1 MGFNSNKEKFSP
13 FLIKRTSV
21 MAFWIIFFLLSVG
34 LITFFILRALEK
46 NIDLYLTPS
55 DVKAADFNQPDDFKL
70 GGMVKVGSLE
80 KLEGLEISFIVTDFE
95 SEMTV
100 IYEGV
105 LPNLFKEN
113 SGVVAT
119 GSLNSEQNQFIA
131 TEILA
136 KHDENYMPVKIEVQN

>member
-1 MGFNSNKEKFSP
+1 MIRKNRLNKIY
-13 FLIKRTSV
+13 L
-21 MAFWIIFFLLSVG
+21 IIFFLLSVG

-80 KLEGLEISFIVTDFE
+80 NLEGLEISFIVTDFE

>member
-1 MGFNSNKEKFSP
+1 MIRKNRLNKIY
-13 FLIKRTSV
+13 L
-21 MAFWIIFFLLSVG
+21 IIFFLLSIG

-55 DVKAADFNQPDDFKL
+55 DLKAVDFNQPDDFKL

-80 KLEGLEISFIVTDFE
+80 KLGGLEISFVVTDFE

-119 GSLNSEQNQFIA
+119 GTLNADQNQFIA

>member
-1 MGFNSNKEKFSP
+1 MIRKNRLNKIY
-13 FLIKRTSV
+13 L
-21 MAFWIIFFLLSVG
+21 IIFFLLSVG

-70 GGMVKVGSLE
+70 GGMVKEGSLE

>member
-1 MGFNSNKEKFSP
+1 MIRKNRLNKIY
-13 FLIKRTSV
+13 L
-21 MAFWIIFFLLSVG
+21 IIFFLLSVG

-55 DVKAADFNQPDDFKL
+55 DLKAVDFNQPDDFKL

-80 KLEGLEISFIVTDFE
+80 KLGGLEISFVVTDFE

-119 GSLNSEQNQFIA
+119 GTLNAEQNQFIA

-136 KHDENYMPVKIEVQN
+136 KHDEDYMPVKIEVQN

>member
-1 MGFNSNKEKFSP
+1 MIRKNRLNKIS
-13 FLIKRTSV
+13 L
-21 MAFWIIFFLLSVG
+21 IIFFLLSIG

-55 DVKAADFNQPDDFKL
+55 DLKAVDFNQPDDFKL

-80 KLEGLEISFIVTDFE
+80 KLGGLEISFIVTDFE

-119 GSLNSEQNQFIA
+119 GTLNADQNQFIA
-131 TEILA
+131 KEILA

>member
-1 MGFNSNKEKFSP
+1 MIRKNRLNKIY
-13 FLIKRTSV
+13 L
-21 MAFWIIFFLLSVG
+21 IIFFLLSVG

-55 DVKAADFNQPDDFKL
+55 DLRAVDFNQPDDFKL

-80 KLEGLEISFIVTDFE
+80 KLGGLEISFVVTDFE

-119 GSLNSEQNQFIA
+119 GTLNAEQNQFIA

>member
-1 MGFNSNKEKFSP
+1 MIRKNRLNKIY
-13 FLIKRTSV
+13 L
-21 MAFWIIFFLLSVG
+21 IIFFLLSIS

-55 DVKAADFNQPDDFKL
+55 DLKAVDFNQSDDFKL

-80 KLEGLEISFIVTDFE
+80 KLGGLEISFVVTDFE

-119 GSLNSEQNQFIA
+119 GTLNTEQNQFIS

-136 KHDENYMPVKIEVQN
+136 KHGENYMPVKIEVQN

>member
-1 MGFNSNKEKFSP
+1 MIRKNRLNKIY
-13 FLIKRTSV
+13 L
-21 MAFWIIFFLLSVG
+21 IIFFLLSVG
-34 LITFFILRALEK
+34 LITFFILLALEK

-55 DVKAADFNQPDDFKL
+55 EVKAADFNQFDDFKL
-70 GGMVKVGSLE
+70 GGMVKVGSLQ
-80 KLEGLEISFIVTDFE
+80 KLEGLEISFIVTDFQ

-119 GSLNSEQNQFIA
+119 GSLNPEQNQFIA

>member
-1 MGFNSNKEKFSP
+1 MIRKNRLNKIY
-13 FLIKRTSV
+13 LL
-21 MAFWIIFFLLSVG
+21 IFFLLSIG

-55 DVKAADFNQPDDFKL
+55 DLKAVNFNQPDDFKL

-80 KLEGLEISFIVTDFE
+80 KLGGLEISFVVTDFE

-119 GSLNSEQNQFIA
+119 GTLNAEQNQFIA

>member
-1 MGFNSNKEKFSP
+1 MIRKNRLNKIY
-13 FLIKRTSV
+13 L
-21 MAFWIIFFLLSVG
+21 IIFFLLSIS

-55 DVKAADFNQPDDFKL
+55 EVKAADFNQFDDFKL
-70 GGMVKVGSLE
+70 GGMVKVGSLQ
-80 KLEGLEISFIVTDFE
+80 KLEGLEISFIVTDFQ

-119 GSLNSEQNQFIA
+119 GSLNPEQNQFIA

>member
-1 MGFNSNKEKFSP
+1 MIRKNRLNKIY
-13 FLIKRTSV
+13 L
-21 MAFWIIFFLLSVG
+21 IIFFLLSIG

-55 DVKAADFNQPDDFKL
+55 DLKAVDFNQPDDFKL

-80 KLEGLEISFIVTDFE
+80 KLGGLEISFVVTDFE

-119 GSLNSEQNQFIA
+119 GTLNAEQNQFIA

-136 KHDENYMPVKIEVQN
+136 KHDEKYMPVKIEVQN

>member
-1 MGFNSNKEKFSP
+1 MIRKNRLNKIY
-13 FLIKRTSV
+13 L
-21 MAFWIIFFLLSVG
+21 IIFFLLSIS

-55 DVKAADFNQPDDFKL
+55 DLKAVDFNQPDDFKL

-80 KLEGLEISFIVTDFE
+80 KLGGLEISFVVTDFE

-119 GSLNSEQNQFIA
+119 GTLNAEQNQFIA

>member
-1 MGFNSNKEKFSP
+1 
-13 FLIKRTSV
+13 
-21 MAFWIIFFLLSVG
+21 LLSIS

-55 DVKAADFNQPDDFKL
+55 DLKAVDFNQPDDFKL

-80 KLEGLEISFIVTDFE
+80 KLGGLEISFVVTDFE

-119 GSLNSEQNQFIA
+119 GTLNTEQNQFIA

>member
-1 MGFNSNKEKFSP
+1 MIRKNRLNKIY
-13 FLIKRTSV
+13 L
-21 MAFWIIFFLLSVG
+21 IIFFLLSIS

-55 DVKAADFNQPDDFKL
+55 DLKAIDFNQPDDFKL

-80 KLEGLEISFIVTDFE
+80 KLGGLEISFVVTDFE

-119 GSLNSEQNQFIA
+119 GTLNAEQNQFIA

>member
-1 MGFNSNKEKFSP
+1 MIRKNRLNKIY
-13 FLIKRTSV
+13 L
-21 MAFWIIFFLLSVG
+21 IIFFLLSIG

-55 DVKAADFNQPDDFKL
+55 DVKAADFNQPNDFKL

-119 GSLNSEQNQFIA
+119 GSLNSEQNLFIA

>member
-1 MGFNSNKEKFSP
+1 MIRKNRLNKMY
-13 FLIKRTSV
+13 LL
-21 MAFWIIFFLLSVG
+21 IFFLLSVG

>member
-1 MGFNSNKEKFSP
+1 MIRKNRLNKIY
-13 FLIKRTSV
+13 L
-21 MAFWIIFFLLSVG
+21 IIFFLLSIG

-55 DVKAADFNQPDDFKL
+55 DLKAVDFNQPDDFKL

-80 KLEGLEISFIVTDFE
+80 KLGGLEISFVVTDFE

-119 GSLNSEQNQFIA
+119 GALNAEQKQFIA

>member
-1 MGFNSNKEKFSP
+1 MIRKNRLNKIY
-13 FLIKRTSV
+13 L
-21 MAFWIIFFLLSVG
+21 IIFFLLSIG

-55 DVKAADFNQPDDFKL
+55 DLKAVDFNQPDDFKL

-80 KLEGLEISFIVTDFE
+80 KLGGLEISFVVTDFE

-119 GSLNSEQNQFIA
+119 GTLTAEQNQFIA

>member
-1 MGFNSNKEKFSP
+1 MIRKNRLNKIY
-13 FLIKRTSV
+13 LL
-21 MAFWIIFFLLSVG
+21 IFFLLSIG

-55 DVKAADFNQPDDFKL
+55 DLKAVDFNQSDDFKL

-80 KLEGLEISFIVTDFE
+80 KLGGLEISFIVTDFE

-119 GSLNSEQNQFIA
+119 GTLNTEQNQFIA
-131 TEILA
+131 KEILA

>member
-1 MGFNSNKEKFSP
+1 MIRKNRLNKIY
-13 FLIKRTSV
+13 L
-21 MAFWIIFFLLSVG
+21 IIFFLLSIG

-55 DVKAADFNQPDDFKL
+55 DLKAVDFNQPDDFKL

-80 KLEGLEISFIVTDFE
+80 KLGGLEISFVVTDFE

-119 GSLNSEQNQFIA
+119 GTLNPEQNQFIA

>member
-1 MGFNSNKEKFSP
+1 MIRKNRLNKIY
-13 FLIKRTSV
+13 L
-21 MAFWIIFFLLSVG
+21 IIFFLISIG

-55 DVKAADFNQPDDFKL
+55 DLKAVDFNQSDDFKL

-80 KLEGLEISFIVTDFE
+80 KLGGLEISFIVTDFE

-119 GSLNSEQNQFIA
+119 GTLNADQNQFIA
-131 TEILA
+131 KEILA

>member
-1 MGFNSNKEKFSP
+1 MIRKNRLNKIY
-13 FLIKRTSV
+13 L
-21 MAFWIIFFLLSVG
+21 IIFFLLSIG

-55 DVKAADFNQPDDFKL
+55 DLKAVDFNQPNDFKL

-80 KLEGLEISFIVTDFE
+80 KLGGLEISFVVTDFE

-119 GSLNSEQNQFIA
+119 GTLNAEQNQFIA

-136 KHDENYMPVKIEVQN
+136 KHDEKYMPVKIEVQN

>member
-1 MGFNSNKEKFSP
+1 MIRKNRLNKIY
-13 FLIKRTSV
+13 L
-21 MAFWIIFFLLSVG
+21 IIFFLLSVG
-34 LITFFILRALEK
+34 LITFSILRALEK

-55 DVKAADFNQPDDFKL
+55 EVKAADFNQPDDFKL

>member
-1 MGFNSNKEKFSP
+1 MIRKNRLNKIY
-13 FLIKRTSV
+13 L
-21 MAFWIIFFLLSVG
+21 IIFFLLSVG

-55 DVKAADFNQPDDFKL
+55 EVKAADFNQFDDFKL
-70 GGMVKVGSLE
+70 GGMVKVGSLQ
-80 KLEGLEISFIVTDFE
+80 KLEGLEISFIVTDFQ

-100 IYEGV
+100 IFEGV

-119 GSLNSEQNQFIA
+119 GSLNPEQNQFIA

>member
-1 MGFNSNKEKFSP
+1 MIRKNRLNKIY
-13 FLIKRTSV
+13 L
-21 MAFWIIFFLLSVG
+21 IIFFLLSVG

-55 DVKAADFNQPDDFKL
+55 DLKAVDFNQSDDFKL

-80 KLEGLEISFIVTDFE
+80 KLGGLEISFIVTDFE

-119 GSLNSEQNQFIA
+119 GALNAEQNQFIA
-131 TEILA
+131 KEILA

>member
-1 MGFNSNKEKFSP
+1 MIRKNRLNKIY
-13 FLIKRTSV
+13 L
-21 MAFWIIFFLLSVG
+21 IIFFLLSIG

-55 DVKAADFNQPDDFKL
+55 DLKAVDFNQPDDFKL

-80 KLEGLEISFIVTDFE
+80 KLGGLEISFVVTDFE

-119 GSLNSEQNQFIA
+119 GTLNGEQNQFIA

>member
-1 MGFNSNKEKFSP
+1 MIRKNRLNKIY
-13 FLIKRTSV
+13 LIV
-21 MAFWIIFFLLSVG
+21 FFLLSVG
-34 LITFFILRALEK
+34 LITFFVLRALEK

-136 KHDENYMPVKIEVQN
+136 KHDENYMPPEVIDALQKEGKWQGE

>member
-1 MGFNSNKEKFSP
+1 MIRKNRLNKIY
-13 FLIKRTSV
+13 L
-21 MAFWIIFFLLSVG
+21 IIFFLLSIG

-55 DVKAADFNQPDDFKL
+55 DLKAVDFNQPDDFKL

-80 KLEGLEISFIVTDFE
+80 KLRGLEISFVVTDFE

-119 GSLNSEQNQFIA
+119 GTLNTEQNQFIA
-131 TEILA
+131 KEILA

>member
-1 MGFNSNKEKFSP
+1 MIRKNRLNKIY
-13 FLIKRTSV
+13 LL
-21 MAFWIIFFLLSVG
+21 IFFLLSIG

-55 DVKAADFNQPDDFKL
+55 DLKAVDFNQPDDFKL

-80 KLEGLEISFIVTDFE
+80 KLGGLEISFVVTDFE

-119 GSLNSEQNQFIA
+119 GTLNADQNQFIA
-131 TEILA
+131 KEILA

>member
-1 MGFNSNKEKFSP
+1 MIRKNRLNKIY
-13 FLIKRTSV
+13 L
-21 MAFWIIFFLLSVG
+21 IIFFLLSVG

-55 DVKAADFNQPDDFKL
+55 EVKAVNFNQPDDFKL
-70 GGMVKVGSLE
+70 GGMVKVGSLQ
-80 KLEGLEISFIVTDFE
+80 KLEGLEISFIVTDFQ
-95 SEMTV
+95 SEMVV

-119 GSLNSEQNQFIA
+119 GSLNPEQNQFIA

-136 KHDENYMPVKIEVQN
+136 KHDENYMPVKIEVKN

>member
-1 MGFNSNKEKFSP
+1 MIRKNRLNKIY
-13 FLIKRTSV
+13 L
-21 MAFWIIFFLLSVG
+21 IIFFLLSIG

-46 NIDLYLTPS
+46 NIELYLTPS

>member
-1 MGFNSNKEKFSP
+1 MIRKNRLNKIY
-13 FLIKRTSV
+13 LL
-21 MAFWIIFFLLSVG
+21 IFFLLSMG

-55 DVKAADFNQPDDFKL
+55 DLKAVDFNQPDDFKL

-80 KLEGLEISFIVTDFE
+80 KLGGLEISFVVTDFE

-119 GSLNSEQNQFIA
+119 GTLNAQQNQFIA

>member
-1 MGFNSNKEKFSP
+1 MIRKNRLNK
-13 FLIKRTSV
+13 IYQ
-21 MAFWIIFFLLSVG
+21 IIFFLLSVG

>member
-1 MGFNSNKEKFSP
+1 MIRKNRLNKIY
-13 FLIKRTSV
+13 L
-21 MAFWIIFFLLSVG
+21 IIFFLLSVG
-34 LITFFILRALEK
+34 LITFFILQALEK

>member
-1 MGFNSNKEKFSP
+1 MIRKNRLNKIY
-13 FLIKRTSV
+13 LIV
-21 MAFWIIFFLLSVG
+21 FFLFSVG

-55 DVKAADFNQPDDFKL
+55 DLKAVDFNQPDDFKL

-80 KLEGLEISFIVTDFE
+80 KLGGLEISFVVTDFE
-95 SEMTV
+95 SEMIV

-119 GSLNSEQNQFIA
+119 GALNAEQNQFIA

>member
-1 MGFNSNKEKFSP
+1 MIRKNRLNK
-13 FLIKRTSV
+13 IYI
-21 MAFWIIFFLLSVG
+21 IIFFLLSVG

-55 DVKAADFNQPDDFKL
+55 EVKAVDFNQPDDFKL
-70 GGMVKVGSLE
+70 GGMVKVGSLQ
-80 KLEGLEISFIVTDFE
+80 KLEGLEISFIVTDFQ
-95 SEMTV
+95 SEMVV

-119 GSLNSEQNQFIA
+119 GSLNPEQNQFIA

>member
-1 MGFNSNKEKFSP
+1 MIRKNRLNKIY
-13 FLIKRTSV
+13 L
-21 MAFWIIFFLLSVG
+21 IIFFLLSVG

-80 KLEGLEISFIVTDFE
+80 KLGGLEISFVVTDFE

-119 GSLNSEQNQFIA
+119 GTLNADQNQFIA
-131 TEILA
+131 KEILA